1 MKTSKTMP
9 KSHAF
14 KRLRHV
20 PSRDPEISLES
31 IRAELE
37 SILSSKTFRVATG
50 QKDLL
55 RFVVDETLAN
65 RADLLKEYWIGVKVF
80 RRGES
85 FDPRMSSIVRL
96 EARKLRASLA
106 KYFETEGAKD
116 RVCVEIPKGGYA
128 PVFSLFGESVAL
140 RPSTRTAS
148 FGRPQPANP
157 RLAGARLEQRV
168 AQESAREVATVSIA
182 LLPFLDRNVD
192 QEVRFFADG
201 LTDELTVALGRIPHL
216 QLVAQSSAGC
226 FRGESIDVRE
236 VGRLLKAQVVVEG
249 SVRRYGHSFRI
260 NVQANETKS
269 GYVLWSN
276 SYDREATSRNVLQV
290 QQKVSAA
297 VAKGLLLRIFDH
309 IPSDTSDDAAVKD
322 TSRDRRTVVQ
332 TVPEVRNF
340 KKGYRPDPLEGST
353 ICIDEAISRQLRSA
367 RDYVDLA
374 KSLVIQPFCKAASIR
389 DSAAQIKSTAS
400 KALKLDGSLGEAHA
414 AMAVSLISDYDW
426 QSAGDEFRKGIE
438 LAPGNWTI
446 RSWYAN
452 YLMNIGRTEDAM
464 ITHKTAVELDS
475 HSAEAISCYG
485 AAFYYS
491 RRFDEAIAHQRRA
504 LARDPDLVRAH
515 VNLGLACIHKGSHV
529 RGMTEL
535 ERARVLT
542 NNAVHPHAH
551 VAYAHAIMG
560 NRERALEIL
569 GAFLREYR
577 RDSFPAL
584 AIAEIHIGLG
594 NKDQAFDW
602 LHRAIDQKDW
612 TVFLKSDPL
621 FDSLR
626 SDPRFSELLRRAH
639 LS

>member
-1 MKTSKTMP
+1 MMS

-14 KRLRHV
+14 KRLRRV
-20 PSRDPEISLES
+20 PSLGPEISLES

-106 KYFETEGAKD
+106 KYFETEGVQD

-128 PVFSLFGESVAL
+128 PVFSLLGESSAL
-140 RPSTRTAS
+140 RPPALT
-148 FGRPQPANP
+148 GRQPANP
-157 RLAGARLEQRV
+157 RLARTRLERRL
-168 AQESAREVATVSIA
+168 AQESTREVTPVSIA
-182 LLPFLDRNVD
+182 VLPFLDRNAD
-192 QEVRFFADG
+192 EEVRFFADG
-201 LTDELTVALGRIPHL
+201 LTDELTVALGRSPQL
-216 QLVAQSSAGC
+216 QLVARSSASR
-226 FRGESIDVRE
+226 FRGEDFDVRE
-236 VGRLLKAQVVVEG
+236 VGRLLRVQVVVEG
-249 SVRRYGHSFRI
+249 SVRRYGHKFRI
-260 NVQANETKS
+260 SVEANETKN
-269 GYVLWSN
+269 GYVLWAN
-276 SYDREATSRNVLQV
+276 TYDREATSRNVLQV

-297 VAKGLLLRIFDH
+297 VTKGLLLHIFEH
-309 IPSDTSDDAAVKD
+309 IPSNTADDASVV
-322 TSRDRRTVVQ
+322 TTPRDRRTEVQ
-332 TVPEVRNF
+332 TLPRGRNF
-340 KKGYRPDPLEGST
+340 KKVYRPDPLEGST
-353 ICIDEAISRQLRSA
+353 IYINEAISRQLRSA

-374 KSLVIQPFCKAASIR
+374 KSLVLEPFWKAASIR
-389 DSAAQIKSTAS
+389 DCAAQIKSTAS
-400 KALKLDGSLGEAHA
+400 TALKLDGSLGEAHA
-414 AMAVSLISDYDW
+414 AMAVCLIADYDW
-426 QSAGDEFRKGIE
+426 QRAGDEFRRGIE
-438 LAPGNWTI
+438 LAPGDSTI

-464 ITHKTAVELDS
+464 ITHKTAAELDS
-475 HSAEAISCYG
+475 HSAQAISCYG

-491 RRFDEAIAHQRRA
+491 RRFNEAIAHQRRA
-504 LARDPDLVRAH
+504 LARDPNLVRAH
-515 VNLGLACIHKGSHV
+515 VYLGLACMHKGSHV

-542 NNAVHPHAH
+542 NDAVHPRAH
-551 VAYAHAIMG
+551 VAYAHATMG
-560 NRERALEIL
+560 NRQRALEIL
-569 GAFLREYR
+569 DAFLREYR
-577 RDSFPAL
+577 PDSFPAL
-584 AIAEIHIGLG
+584 AIAEIYIGLG

-621 FDSLR
+621 FDALR
-626 SDPRFSELLRRAH
+626 SDPRFSELLRRVH

>member
-1 MKTSKTMP
+1 MSKT
-9 KSHAF
+9 HAF
-14 KRLRHV
+14 KRLRRV
-20 PSRDPEISLES
+20 PSLGPEISLES

-106 KYFETEGAKD
+106 KYFETEGVQD

-128 PVFSLFGESVAL
+128 PVFSLLGESPAL
-140 RPSTRTAS
+140 RPSTRTSLA
-148 FGRPQPANP
+148 RPQPANP
-157 RLAGARLEQRV
+157 RLAGAGLERRATEQ
-168 AQESAREVATVSIA
+168 SAGEVSTVSIA
-182 LLPFLDRNVD
+182 VLPFLDRNAD

-201 LTDELTVALGRIPHL
+201 LTDELTVALGRTPQL
-216 QLVAQSSAGC
+216 QLVARSSAGR
-226 FRGESIDVRE
+226 FRGDDFDVRE
-236 VGRLLKAQVVVEG
+236 VGRLLRVQVVVEG
-249 SVRRYGHSFRI
+249 SVRRYGHKFRI
-260 NVQANETKS
+260 SVQANETKS
-269 GYVLWSN
+269 GYVLWAN
-276 SYDREATSRNVLQV
+276 SYDRDATSSNVLQV
-290 QQKVSAA
+290 QQKVAAA
-297 VAKGLLLRIFDH
+297 VTKGLLLRIFDH
-309 IPSDTSDDAAVKD
+309 TSNTADNAAVV
-322 TSRDRRTVVQ
+322 TTARDRRTEVQ
-332 TVPEVRNF
+332 TLPRGRNF
-340 KKGYRPDPLEGST
+340 KKVYRPAPLEGST
-353 ICIDEAISRQLRSA
+353 IYINEAISRQLRSA

-374 KSLVIQPFCKAASIR
+374 KSLVLEPFWKAASIR
-389 DSAAQIKSTAS
+389 DSAAQIKSMAS

-414 AMAVSLISDYDW
+414 AMAVCLISDYDW
-426 QSAGDEFRKGIE
+426 QRAGDEFRKGIE
-438 LAPGNWTI
+438 LAPGDSTI
-446 RSWYAN
+446 RSWYGN

-464 ITHKTAVELDS
+464 IAHKTAAELDL
-475 HSAEAISCYG
+475 HSADAICCYG
-485 AAFYYS
+485 AAFYYQ
-491 RRFDEAIAHQRRA
+491 RRFNEAIAHLRRA
-504 LARDPDLVRAH
+504 LARDPNLVRAH
-515 VNLGLACIHKGSHV
+515 VYLGLACMHKGSHV

-542 NNAVHPHAH
+542 NDAVHPRAH
-551 VAYAHAIMG
+551 VAYGHATMG
-560 NRERALEIL
+560 NRQRALEIL
-569 GAFLREYR
+569 DAFLREYR
-577 RDSFPAL
+577 PDSFPAV
-584 AIAEIHIGLG
+584 AIAEIYIGLG

-626 SDPRFSELLRRAH
+626 SDPRFSELLRRVH

>member
-1 MKTSKTMP
+1 MR
-9 KSHAF
+9 
-14 KRLRHV
+14 RL
-20 PSRDPEISLES
+20 PSLGPEISLES
-31 IRAELE
+31 IRKELE

-106 KYFETEGAKD
+106 KYFETEGVQD

-128 PVFSLFGESVAL
+128 PVFSLLGESPAL
-140 RPSTRTAS
+140 RPSARTAALA
-148 FGRPQPANP
+148 RPQPANP
-157 RLAGARLEQRV
+157 RLAGAGLERRV
-168 AQESAREVATVSIA
+168 TEESAREVATISMAV
-182 LLPFLDRNVD
+182 LPFLDRNAD

-201 LTDELTVALGRIPHL
+201 LTDELTVALGRVPHL

-226 FRGESIDVRE
+226 FRGEDIDVRE
-236 VGRLLKAQVVVEG
+236 LGRLLKVQVVLEG
-249 SVRRYGHSFRI
+249 SVRRCGHKFRI
-260 NVQANETKS
+260 SVQANETKN
-269 GYVLWSN
+269 GYVLWVN
-276 SYDREATSRNVLQV
+276 SYDRDATSRNVLQV

-297 VAKGLLLRIFDH
+297 VTKGLLPRIFNH
-309 IPSDTSDDAAVKD
+309 ILSNTADDAAVE
-322 TSRDRRTVVQ
+322 TTPRDRRTEVQ
-332 TVPEVRNF
+332 TVPEARNF
-340 KKGYRPDPLEGST
+340 KKGYRRDPLEGST
-353 ICIDEAISRQLRSA
+353 IYINEVISRQLRSA

-374 KSLVIQPFCKAASIR
+374 KSLVLEPFWKAASIR

-414 AMAVSLISDYDW
+414 AMAVCLISDYDW
-426 QSAGDEFRKGIE
+426 QRAGDEFRRGIE
-438 LAPGNWTI
+438 LAPGDSTI

-464 ITHKTAVELDS
+464 ITHKTAAELDS
-475 HSAEAISCYG
+475 HSAQAISCYG

-491 RRFDEAIAHQRRA
+491 RRFNEAIAHQRRA

-515 VNLGLACIHKGSHV
+515 VYLGLACMHKGSHV

-542 NNAVHPHAH
+542 NDAVHPRAH
-551 VAYAHAIMG
+551 VAYAHATMG
-560 NRERALEIL
+560 NRQRALEIL
-569 GAFLREYR
+569 DAFLREYR
-577 RDSFPAL
+577 PDSFPAL
-584 AIAEIHIGLG
+584 AIAEIYIGLG

-626 SDPRFSELLRRAH
+626 SDPRFSELLRRMH

>member
-1 MKTSKTMP
+1 MMS

-14 KRLRHV
+14 KRLRRV
-20 PSRDPEISLES
+20 PSLGPEISLES

-106 KYFETEGAKD
+106 KYFETEGVQD

-128 PVFSLFGESVAL
+128 PVFSLLGESSAL
-140 RPSTRTAS
+140 RPSTRTALA
-148 FGRPQPANP
+148 RPQPANP
-157 RLAGARLEQRV
+157 RLAGAGLERR
-168 AQESAREVATVSIA
+168 ATEESAREVTTVSIA
-182 LLPFLDRNVD
+182 VLPFLDRNAD

-216 QLVAQSSAGC
+216 QLVARSSAGR
-226 FRGESIDVRE
+226 FRGEDIDVRE
-236 VGRLLKAQVVVEG
+236 MGRLLNVQVVVEG
-249 SVRRYGHSFRI
+249 SVRKYGHTFRI
-260 NVQANETKS
+260 SVEANETKS

-276 SYDREATSRNVLQV
+276 SYDRKATSRNVLLV

-297 VAKGLLLRIFDH
+297 VTTGLLRHIFDQ
-309 IPSDTSDDAAVKD
+309 IPSNTADDASV
-322 TSRDRRTVVQ
+322 TTPRDRRTEVQ
-332 TVPEVRNF
+332 TVPEARNF
-340 KKGYRPDPLEGST
+340 KKVYRPDPLEGST
-353 ICIDEAISRQLRSA
+353 IYINEAISRQVRTA

-374 KSLVIQPFCKAASIR
+374 KSLVIQPFREAASIR
-389 DSAAQIKSTAS
+389 DLAAQIKSTAS

-414 AMAVSLISDYDW
+414 AMAVYLISDYDW
-426 QSAGDEFRKGIE
+426 QRAGEEFRKGIE
-438 LAPGNWTI
+438 LAPGDSTV
-446 RSWYAN
+446 RSWYGN

-464 ITHKTAVELDS
+464 ITHKAAVELDS
-475 HSAEAISCYG
+475 HSAEAICCYG

-491 RRFDEAIAHQRRA
+491 RRFNEAIAHQRRA

-542 NNAVHPHAH
+542 NDAVHPRAH

-560 NRERALEIL
+560 NRERALDVL

-577 RDSFPAL
+577 PDSFPAL
-584 AIAEIHIGLG
+584 AIAEIYIGLG

-621 FDSLR
+621 FDALR
-626 SDPRFSELLRRAH
+626 SDPRFSELLRRVH

>member
-1 MKTSKTMP
+1 MP

-14 KRLRHV
+14 KGLRQV
-20 PSRDPEISLES
+20 PSPGPEISLES

-37 SILSSKTFRVATG
+37 SILSSKTFRVAMG
-50 QKDLL
+50 QKELL

-128 PVFSLFGESVAL
+128 PVFSLLAESPAL
-140 RPSTRTAS
+140 RPSTRTAAL
-148 FGRPQPANP
+148 GGPQPANP
-157 RLAGARLEQRV
+157 RLAGARLEKLV
-168 AQESAREVATVSIA
+168 AQESTREVTTVSIA
-182 LLPFLDRNVD
+182 VLPFLDRNAD

-201 LTDELTVALGRIPHL
+201 LTDELTVVLGRAPQL
-216 QLVAQSSAGC
+216 QLVAQSSAGR
-226 FRGESIDVRE
+226 FRGEGVDVRE
-236 VGRLLKAQVVVEG
+236 VGRLLKVQVVVEG
-249 SVRRYGHSFRI
+249 SVRRYGHRFRI
-260 NVQANETKS
+260 SVQANETKS

-276 SYDREATSRNVLQV
+276 SYDHETTSRNVLQV
-290 QQKVSAA
+290 QQDVSAA
-297 VAKGLLLRIFDH
+297 VAKGLLLRICDH
-309 IPSDTSDDAAVKD
+309 IPSNTADDATVES
-322 TSRDRRTVVQ
+322 TPRDWRKEVQ
-332 TVPEVRNF
+332 TVPEGRNL
-340 KKGYRPDPLEGST
+340 KKGYPESVEGST

-389 DSAAQIKSTAS
+389 DLAAQIKSMAS

-414 AMAVSLISDYDW
+414 AMAVTLISDYDW

-438 LAPGNWTI
+438 LAPGDSTI

-464 ITHKTAVELDS
+464 ITHKTAAELDL
-475 HSAEAISCYG
+475 HSAEAICCYG

-504 LARDPDLVRAH
+504 LARDPDLARAH
-515 VNLGLACIHKGSHV
+515 VNLGLACIHKGSYV

-535 ERARVLT
+535 ERAR
-542 NNAVHPHAH
+542 
-551 VAYAHAIMG
+551 
-560 NRERALEIL
+560 
-569 GAFLREYR
+569 
-577 RDSFPAL
+577 
-584 AIAEIHIGLG
+584 
-594 NKDQAFDW
+594 
-602 LHRAIDQKDW
+602 
-612 TVFLKSDPL
+612 
-621 FDSLR
+621 
-626 SDPRFSELLRRAH
+626 
-639 LS
+639 

>member
-1 MKTSKTMP
+1 ML
-9 KSHAF
+9 KSHVF
-14 KRLRHV
+14 KRLRQVPALDPHV
-20 PSRDPEISLES
+20 SLES

-116 RVCVEIPKGGYA
+116 HVCVEIPKGGYA
-128 PVFSLFGESVAL
+128 PVFSLLGKSSTL
-140 RPSTRTAS
+140 RTSTRTVLA
-148 FGRPQPANP
+148 RPLPANP
-157 RLAGARLEQRV
+157 SLAGARLERRV
-168 AQESAREVATVSIA
+168 TGETAREVTTVSIA
-182 LLPFLDRNVD
+182 VLPFLDRNAD

-236 VGRLLKAQVVVEG
+236 VGRLLKVQVVVEG
-249 SVRRYGHSFRI
+249 SVRRYGHKFRI
-260 NVQANETKS
+260 SVQANETKS
-269 GYVLWSN
+269 GYVLWAN
-276 SYDREATSRNVLQV
+276 CYDRQATARNVLHV

-297 VAKGLLLRIFDH
+297 FTKGLLPRIFDR
-309 IPSDTSDDAAVKD
+309 IPSNTADDAALE
-322 TSRDRRTVVQ
+322 TNSRDRRTEVQ
-332 TVPEVRNF
+332 TVPAARNF
-340 KKGYRPDPLEGST
+340 KKGYGPDPLEGST
-353 ICIDEAISRQLRSA
+353 ICIDEALSRQLRSA

-374 KSLVIQPFCKAASIR
+374 KSLVLEPFWKAACIR
-389 DSAAQIKSTAS
+389 DSVAQIKSMAS

-414 AMAVSLISDYDW
+414 AMAVTLISDYDW
-426 QSAGDEFRKGIE
+426 QRAGDEFRRGIE
-438 LAPGNWTI
+438 LAPGDSTI
-446 RSWYAN
+446 RSWYGN

-464 ITHKTAVELDS
+464 ITHKTAAELDL
-475 HSAEAISCYG
+475 HSADAICCYG
-485 AAFYYS
+485 AAFYYQ
-491 RRFDEAIAHQRRA
+491 RRFNEAIAHLRRA
-504 LARDPDLVRAH
+504 LARDPDLARAH
-515 VNLGLACIHKGSHV
+515 VNLGLACIHKGSYV

-542 NNAVHPHAH
+542 NDAVHPRAH
-551 VAYAHAIMG
+551 VAYGHAIMG
-560 NRERALEIL
+560 NRERADEIL
-569 GAFLREYR
+569 RAFLREYR
-577 RDSFPAL
+577 PDSFPAV
-584 AIAEIHIGLG
+584 AIAEIYIGLG

-626 SDPRFSELLRRAH
+626 SDPRFSELLRRVH

>member
-1 MKTSKTMP
+1 MP

-14 KRLRHV
+14 KRLRRV
-20 PSRDPEISLES
+20 SSLGPEISLES

-116 RVCVEIPKGGYA
+116 RVCVEIPKGGYT
-128 PVFSLFGESVAL
+128 PVFSLLHQSPAL
-140 RPSTRTAS
+140 RPPTRTAALT
-148 FGRPQPANP
+148 GPQPANP
-157 RLAGARLEQRV
+157 RLARTRFERRL
-168 AQESAREVATVSIA
+168 AGESTREVTPVSVA
-182 LLPFLDRNVD
+182 VLPFLDRNSD
-192 QEVRFFADG
+192 QGVRFFADG
-201 LTDELTVALGRIPHL
+201 LSDELTVALGRIPDL

-226 FRGESIDVRE
+226 FRGEGIDVRE
-236 VGRLLKAQVVVEG
+236 VGRLLRVQVVVEG
-249 SVRRYGHSFRI
+249 SVRRYGHKFRI
-260 NVQANETKS
+260 SVQANETKS
-269 GYVLWSN
+269 GFVLWAN

-290 QQKVSAA
+290 QQKVAAA
-297 VAKGLLLRIFDH
+297 VTKGLLLRILDH
-309 IPSDTSDDAAVKD
+309 ASNTADNAAVV
-322 TSRDRRTVVQ
+322 TTARDRRTEVQ
-332 TVPEVRNF
+332 TLPRGRNL
-340 KKGYRPDPLEGST
+340 KKVYRPDPLEGST
-353 ICIDEAISRQLRSA
+353 IYINEAISRRLRSA

-374 KSLVIQPFCKAASIR
+374 KSLVLEPFWKAASIR

-414 AMAVSLISDYDW
+414 AMAVCLIADYDW
-426 QSAGDEFRKGIE
+426 QRAGDEFRRGIE
-438 LAPGNWTI
+438 LAPGDSTI

-464 ITHKTAVELDS
+464 ITHKTAAELDS
-475 HSAEAISCYG
+475 HSAQAISSYG

-491 RRFDEAIAHQRRA
+491 RRFNEAIAHQRRA
-504 LARDPDLVRAH
+504 LARDPNLVRAH
-515 VNLGLACIHKGSHV
+515 VYLGLACMHKGSHV

-542 NNAVHPHAH
+542 NDAVHPRAH
-551 VAYAHAIMG
+551 VAYAHATMG
-560 NRERALEIL
+560 NRQRALEIL
-569 GAFLREYR
+569 DAFLREYR
-577 RDSFPAL
+577 PDSFPAL
-584 AIAEIHIGLG
+584 AIAEIYIGLG

-621 FDSLR
+621 FDALR
-626 SDPRFSELLRRAH
+626 SDPRFSELLRRVH